1 MGKVNK
7 VKKTHT
13 KKKNSVLC
21 QNMASTKWGIVSSGK
36 ICHDFV
42 NAIQALENNAD
53 HQIVAVA
60 ARKIASAKGFAAKF
74 NIAKAYEGYEPLAH
88 DPEVEVVYVGAINT
102 THLNIVKLLLNNGK
116 HILCEKPLGM
126 NVKETKEMLELA
138 KEKNLFLMEA
148 IWSRFQPSY
157 LKLKEEIDKGL
168 IGEVSHVQAEFGFNI
183 EADRLNKKELGGG
196 ACLDIGIY
204 CIQLAQFVFNGEKPN
219 KVLACGHMNEDGV
232 DEFGSGTFLYS
243 AGRSATFQYTS
254 RVDTN
259 NEAHIYGTK
268 GKMTLKFPFWC
279 TTKLQ
284 LQNGE
289 VVEFSLPKAK
299 YDYNFLNSGGLGIEA
314 QHVRECLLKGL
325 KESPALPHIETL
337 TIAELME
344 SIRKQIGVAY
354 PQDD

>member
-1 MGKVNK
+1 
-7 VKKTHT
+7 
-13 KKKNSVLC
+13 
-21 QNMASTKWGIVSSGK
+21 MASTKWGIVSSGK

-60 ARKIASAKGFAAKF
+60 ARKIASAKEFAAKF

-232 DEFGSGTFLYS
+232 DEFGSGTLLYS
-243 AGRSATFQYTS
+243 AGRSATFQYS
-254 RVDTN
+254 SKIEIK
-259 NEAHIYGTK
+259 NEATIYGSK

-279 TTKLQ
+279 ADKLE
-284 LQNGE
+284 LSNGE
-289 VVEFSLPKAK
+289 VLEFPLAKAK
-299 YDYNFLNSGGLGIEA
+299 YDYNFLNSSGLGFEA
-314 QHVRECLLKGL
+314 QHVRECLLKGF
-325 KESPALPHIETL
+325 KQSPALYHSETL

-344 SIRKQIGVAY
+344 DVRKQIGVVY
-354 PQDD
+354 PQD